1 MTLIYFNQMIEL
13 LYLIVEI
20 NFNNKNGFITKLGS
34 LCTYTEYS
42 SGRKHNAACKTC
54 KQRYDDFNEYLKNKE
69 FDKYI
74 RVRYPNM
81 NSERRIAIDFN
92 KETDIN
98 IEHELEFI
106 TLCKLYNI

>member
-1 MTLIYFNQMIEL
+1 MTFKYFNQMIEL

-20 NFNNKNGFITKLGS
+20 NFDNKNGSIKKLGS
-34 LCTYTEYS
+34 LCIYMEYFS
-42 SGRKHNAACKTC
+42 SKKHAAVYENC
-54 KQRYDDFNEYLKNKE
+54 KQLYDEFNKYLKNKG

-74 RVRYPNM
+74 RVRYPYM

-92 KETDIN
+92 EEIDMN
-98 IEHELEFI
+98 AELEFI